1 MKRLSLRGLMPAI
14 GIVLCGLS
22 VSAQTTVHELKL
34 EPERSAA
41 VAGKAYLFA
50 VPYTVPVANIESSA
64 DASVNASQGKVAIY
78 VYDGPR
84 HAVGLDP
91 WVAVSKSG
99 ELNAGKCYK
108 MVLNGTTQ
116 NTWKCRPAGTPTETK
131 SVTVSKNT
139 GSSPALSG
147 WNGVANPSWS
157 KASGTLA
164 GVSYAY
170 SYDNTNSVYVLDAL
184 DRSWEV
190 GEPMIIQT
198 AAAGKLSFSKS
209 GVGFDFGGNM
219 DPGESFDA
227 PSLRHNAP
235 ARKAETESY
244 TLVISPLDGGFT
256 DNMEL
261 YLQTTQ
267 KDAYV
272 IGQDLAKLHGDG
284 TGVLQ
289 MWMEAYGTDLAVHT
303 ASVTNGQ
310 TTIPIHIYAPQTDD
324 YVLTIGGSNLSQF
337 TLVRN
342 GSYET
347 KNINYWRIRLTK
359 GDNVLTLQYGYPVP
373 TATDEQKAEKRYTKS
388 IRNGQLCI
396 ERDGQRFN
404 VLGGRMNDN

>member
-1 MKRLSLRGLMPAI
+1 MPAI
-14 GIVLCGLS
+14 GIVLCGLY
-22 VSAQTTVHELKL
+22 VSAQTTVHELRL
-34 EPERSAA
+34 EPDRSTA
-41 VAGKAYLFA
+41 VEGKPYLFA

-84 HAVGLDP
+84 HAVGLNP
-91 WVAVSKSG
+91 WVAVSTSG

-116 NTWKCRPAGTPTETK
+116 NTWKCRSTGTPTETK
-131 SVTVSKNT
+131 SVTVSKNA
-139 GSSPALSG
+139 GSTPALSG
-147 WNGVANPSWS
+147 WNGVANSSWS
-157 KASGTLA
+157 KASGTLS
-164 GVSYAY
+164 GVTYAY
-170 SYDNTNSVYVLDAL
+170 SYDNTNSVYVLDML

-198 AAAGKLSFSKS
+198 AAAGKLNFTKS

-227 PSLRHNAP
+227 PSHPYQARAP
-235 ARKAETESY
+235 QDETESY

-256 DNMEL
+256 DNIEL
-261 YLQTTQ
+261 YLQSTA

-272 IGQDLAKLHGDG
+272 IGKDLAKLHGDG

-289 MWMEAYGTDLAVHT
+289 MWMEAYDTDLAVHT

-310 TTIPIHIYAPQTDD
+310 TAVPIHIYAPETDD
-324 YVLTIGGSNLSQF
+324 YVLTVGGDNLSQL

-342 GSYET
+342 GAYET

-359 GDNVLTLQYGYPVP
+359 GENVLTLQYGYTVP
-373 TATDEQKAEKRYTKS
+373 TATDEQKADKRYTKS

-396 ERDGQRFN
+396 ERDGHRFN
-404 VLGGRMNDN
+404 VLGGAMITDN